1 MPINTMITPTNTT
14 PSTPA
19 NEPTGRQRHGRRQWL
34 RRGAAAV
41 ALTAVLGGLAAP
53 AYAAAGSGTGTHA
66 DGGHAD
72 ATQRT
77 RGRLISV
84 TPVETLTRDEVVSRL
99 SELGIDGSTV
109 RYGITAHRLTYAT
122 VDPQGHPTTATGLL
136 VLPRRG
142 PGRSGGPARL
152 DLVSDTHGTVAYR
165 ASAPSGGPGDN
176 RLTPYLHAAAGRAV
190 SAPDYLGLGGG
201 PGNHPYMDTAS
212 AVTASVDMLKA
223 TRSAAERLGRPVTRD
238 VYATGFSQGGQ
249 VAMALGRE
257 LSRGR
262 DGFRLRALAPM
273 AGPYDL
279 SGSEIPGIVDGRVE
293 PRTAVFYLSYFLT
306 AQNRLHPLYKD
317 PAEVFRAPYAQ
328 AVENLFDGN
337 HTEEEI
343 VAGLPATPDELLTPE
358 WAANLRD
365 PRGAFRTALVAND
378 GSCDW
383 KPAVPVRLYAGAG
396 DTDVPVANARACAA
410 DLARHGVRATVVDQ
424 GADATHVVTAVRSAP
439 QAVRWFDSLR

>member
-1 MPINTMITPTNTT
+1 MPNTT
-14 PSTPA
+14 PSNPTSTTPGT
-19 NEPTGRQRHGRRQWL
+19 PQDRQRHGRRQWL
-34 RRGAAAV
+34 RRSAAAV

-53 AYAAAGSGTGTHA
+53 AYAATGALSGTHA
-66 DGGHAD
+66 DATASTSAGTD
-72 ATQRT
+72 AAQRD
-77 RGRLISV
+77 RGRLISI
-84 TPVETLTRDEVVSRL
+84 TPVETLTRAEVVSRL
-99 SELGIDGSTV
+99 SGLGIDGSTV

-122 VDPQGHPTTATGLL
+122 VDPHGRPTTATGLL
-136 VLPRRG
+136 VLPQR
-142 PGRSGGPARL
+142 GPARL
-152 DLVSDTHGTVAYR
+152 DLVSDTHGTVASR
-165 ASAPSGGPGDN
+165 ASAPSAGPGDN
-176 RLTPYLHAAAGRAV
+176 RLTPYLHAASGRAV

-201 PGNHPYMDTAS
+201 PGSHPYMDTAS

-223 TRSAAERLGRPVTRD
+223 TRSAAGRLGRPVTRD

-279 SGSEIPGIVDGRVE
+279 AGSEIPGIVDGRVE

-343 VAGLPATPDELLTPE
+343 VAGLPATPDELLTPQ

-365 PRGAFRTALVAND
+365 PRGAFRTALTAND

-383 KPAVPVRLYAGAG
+383 KPAVPVRLYTGAG
-396 DTDVPVANARACAA
+396 DTDVPIANARACAA